1 MDVSANNTFR
11 SKVKLAIVSVPV
23 VLGVAAN
30 AGASEI
36 TAENVMTLPPADRY
50 LFITGIVE
58 GLAIARY
65 NKDGKQKQGMK
76 CIYDWFYES
85 KQIAITIEAA
95 FSKYPKYPPGSIVD
109 VLAKQKCGE

>member
-1 MDVSANNTFR
+1 MLRPSGAPVDKTTIR
-11 SKVKLAIVSVPV
+11 EELA
-23 VLGVAAN
+23 
-30 AGASEI
+30 
-36 TAENVMTLPPADRY
+36 
-50 LFITGIVE
+50 TGEVE

-85 KQIAITIEAA
+85 KQIAITVEAA